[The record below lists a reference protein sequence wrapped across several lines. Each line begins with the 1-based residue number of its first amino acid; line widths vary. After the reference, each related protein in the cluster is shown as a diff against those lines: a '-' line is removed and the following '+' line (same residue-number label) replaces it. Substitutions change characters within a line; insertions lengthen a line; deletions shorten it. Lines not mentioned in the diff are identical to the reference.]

1 MMGRRQISGPRV
13 MIVVGVTWVVLAAG
27 VGAWNTLVGQ
37 TTAAVGGQ
45 LVGGALVILFGLFLE
60 KIRRSLH

>member
-1 MMGRRQISGPRV
+1 MIGRRQISGPQV

-27 VGAWNTLVGQ
+27 VGAWTTLVGQ
-37 TTAAVGGQ
+37 TPAAVEGQ

-60 KIRRSLH
+60 KVRRSPH